1 MATTIMMPAAIE
13 NAVREM
19 CTDAMTQTVAALS
32 ERYGFNLDDA
42 NRFLS
47 ESDLKIV
54 RKRGGSVNSDTSE
67 VKPKS
72 KGKGKT
78 SPTPDKPKRAKTGY
92 LMFCDENRSV
102 IKEQLVDEG
111 SEKPKPQDVIKV
123 LAARWKEL
131 SEDERV
137 QWQTKAKALSSNSAS
152 EDEELFHDDP
162 ASPMKRG
169 AEPKSPTKKTTAK
182 KGRKNSKKNKKD
194 EVDDLVLDDDSD

>member
-47 ESDLKIV
+47 ESDIKIV

-67 VKPKS
+67 VKPNS
-72 KGKGKT
+72 KGTGKT

-182 KGRKNSKKNKKD
+182 KGRKNSKKNNND
-194 EVDDLVLDDDSD
+194 Q